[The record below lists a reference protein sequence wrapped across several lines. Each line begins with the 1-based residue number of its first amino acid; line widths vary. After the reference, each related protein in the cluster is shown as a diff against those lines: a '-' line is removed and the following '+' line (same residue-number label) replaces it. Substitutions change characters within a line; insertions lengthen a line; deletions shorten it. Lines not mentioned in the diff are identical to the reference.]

1 MPITS
6 KEAELIR
13 RIDAI
18 NSARPHV
25 TPAQHAEWE
34 TLVTEHERLC
44 HAQVLRTTTRSRSNA
59 SGNGLEDITQGIRRL
74 ARVQHRTPAQSAE
87 FSSLCRQSKSM
98 NEAKRATRSRSA
110 DPAVRRSTMTSRSA
124 AAADLAREQRAAPA
138 PARSYAEGD
147 RRLMARAK
155 VTLGDSSSAD
165 GSLLRDL
172 AMRDIE
178 KRNEV
183 SDGTKDRLDSL
194 LRDRSAQVDG
204 SLLARHIIA
213 TGRSA
218 YRSAWLKTLTATTAA
233 FTVEERHAIDD
244 VRDHQGTMA
253 RHAVAES
260 ARQFAE
266 RAAHGDMRAMSESSG
281 SAGLGVPW
289 YLDPQI
295 VVTAGGVQQAQILN
309 YATSVLSTSD
319 NYHAVTAPST
329 GFSTTA
335 EGAAVGD
342 STPTFA
348 GPDIQIFKA
357 ADYLPFSLELGMDQ
371 PGWADNCVTM
381 FSNAYAEYVSA
392 STATGAGGTEP
403 TGIFTRLV
411 NSTNNPSHVTVASAG
426 QLSAADCR
434 KVWTALPERYR
445 VDASTCW
452 LMSPSVES
460 QISALAAP
468 SVTDGLGPQD
478 LTTDT
483 GTGERRLFGRP
494 ILSVSDAPAWTG
506 TTGAANVCV
515 VGAFSKYAVAT
526 RLGGFSVELIPHLRS
541 TSSGRPTGERAF
553 LATAR
558 VGADAIDPGAFR
570 LLANS

>member
-1 MPITS
+1 MI
-6 KEAELIR
+6 
-13 RIDAI
+13 
-18 NSARPHV
+18 
-25 TPAQHAEWE
+25 
-34 TLVTEHERLC
+34 
-44 HAQVLRTTTRSRSNA
+44 
-59 SGNGLEDITQGIRRL
+59 
-74 ARVQHRTPAQSAE
+74 
-87 FSSLCRQSKSM
+87 
-98 NEAKRATRSRSA
+98 AK
-110 DPAVRRSTMTSRSA
+110 
-124 AAADLAREQRAAPA
+124 
-138 PARSYAEGD
+138 
-147 RRLMARAK
+147 AK
-155 VTLGDSSSAD
+155 VALGGDTSTIS

-178 KRNEV
+178 ARNEV
-183 SDGTKDRLDSL
+183 STGTKDRLDEL
-194 LRDRSAQVDG
+194 LRGNSAQVDG
-204 SLLARHIIA
+204 TLLARHIVA
-213 TGRSA
+213 SGRRS
-218 YRSAWLKTLTATTAA
+218 YRSAWLKTLTTTTAA
-233 FTVEERHAIDD
+233 FTVEERHAIEDYLD
-244 VRDHQGTMA
+244 LQVALT
-253 RHAVAES
+253 RHAQAES
-260 ARQFAE
+260 SRQFAQ
-266 RAAHGDMRAMSESSG
+266 AAARGEHRAMSESSG

-381 FSNAYAEYVSA
+381 FQNAYAEYLSA

-411 NSTNNPSHVTVASAG
+411 NSTNNPAHCVVTTAGTIGAVDVRSAW
-426 QLSAADCR
+426 S
-434 KVWTALPERYR
+434 ALPERYR
-445 VDASTCW
+445 VDPSCAW
-452 LMSPSVES
+452 MMSPSVE
-460 QISALAAP
+460 QEISALAAP

-483 GTGERRLFGRP
+483 ATGQRRLFGKP
-494 ILSVSDAPAWTG
+494 IMSVSDAPAFTG
-506 TTGAANVCV
+506 TSGAANYAV
-515 VGAFSKYAVAT
+515 VGAFAKYAVAT

-553 LATAR
+553 LAVAR
-558 VGADAIDPGAFR
+558 VGADAVDAGAFR